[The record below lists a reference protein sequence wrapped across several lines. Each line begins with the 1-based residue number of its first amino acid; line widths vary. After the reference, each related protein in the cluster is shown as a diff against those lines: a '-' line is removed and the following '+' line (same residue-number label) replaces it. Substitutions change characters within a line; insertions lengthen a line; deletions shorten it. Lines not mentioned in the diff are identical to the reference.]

1 MREESGH
8 VGSHKVGWFELCVAR
23 LILSAQKVFKT
34 DLHLFF
40 NFYLFIYLFLVVLG
54 LSLVVVSYSSLQYMG
69 FSLPRL
75 LSWSTGSRLESFS
88 NCSTGVQ

>member
-54 LSLVVVSYSSLQYMG
+54 LRCYARAFSRCGELLFIAVHGLLIAEASLVEHR
-69 FSLPRL
+69 F
-75 LSWSTGSRLESFS
+75 
-88 NCSTGVQ
+88 